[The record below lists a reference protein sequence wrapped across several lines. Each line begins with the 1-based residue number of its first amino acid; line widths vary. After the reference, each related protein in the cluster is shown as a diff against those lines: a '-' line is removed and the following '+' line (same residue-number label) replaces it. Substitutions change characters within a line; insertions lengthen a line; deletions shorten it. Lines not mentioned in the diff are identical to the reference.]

1 VSSDDAL
8 TLILWTSLFLEA
20 KGYDIEKNI
29 LYQDNK
35 ATIPLETNGKRSLMK
50 LTRALNICYFFIADQ
65 VEKGRL
71 TVEYCPTG
79 SMVADF
85 FSKPLQGQLF
95 RKMKR
100 IIMGSDPT

>member
-1 VSSDDAL
+1 M
-8 TLILWTSLFLEA
+8 
-20 KGYDIEKNI
+20 
-29 LYQDNK
+29 
-35 ATIPLETNGKRSLMK
+35 ETNGKRN
-50 LTRALNICYFFIADQ
+50 LTNRTKALNIHYFFIADQ

-79 SMVADF
+79 SMVANF
-85 FSKPLQGQLF
+85 FWKLLQGQLF